1 MKKTMENYDFEVI
14 THSVFHK
21 EEKEQMIEK
30 TWVKLKGVMILSEW
44 ESWEM
49 ISSEFWIQK
58 GWLGTESYF
67 FQLKSGAWDNP
78 NAFSITHHSLLTN
91 DYQSYTSHTR

>member
-1 MKKTMENYDFEVI
+1 MKKMMENQNLKVI
-14 THSVFHK
+14 TCSVFHK
-21 EEKEQMIEK
+21 EEKEPMIEEIR
-30 TWVKLKGVMILSEW
+30 VGLKGVMIFSER

-67 FQLKSGAWDNP
+67 FQLKSGG
-78 NAFSITHHSLLTN
+78 
-91 DYQSYTSHTR
+91 